1 MEMLILCT
9 AFQDYTSSD
18 VLLTFSPTSTRNT
31 VPISI
36 TGDVIN
42 EGTEGFF
49 ARLSINTA
57 LSGQIELQPQQATVQ
72 ISDNDGNILCV

>member
-1 MEMLILCT
+1 MCSFLCT
-9 AFQDYTSSD
+9 ALQDYTSSD
-18 VLLTFSPTSTRNT
+18 VLLTFSSTSTRNT

-36 TGDVIN
+36 TDDVIN
-42 EGTEGFF
+42 EGTEEFF

-72 ISDNDGNILCV
+72 ISDNDGNIIGV